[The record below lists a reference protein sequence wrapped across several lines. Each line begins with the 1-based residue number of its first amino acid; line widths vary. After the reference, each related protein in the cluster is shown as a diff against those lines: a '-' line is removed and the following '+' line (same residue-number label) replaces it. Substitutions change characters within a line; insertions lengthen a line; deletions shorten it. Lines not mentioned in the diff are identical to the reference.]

1 MSVHRVV
8 ELEAFGELDQVE
20 RRVHADAYRAALEQD
35 VEVGTFALHLP
46 ILRHRR
52 LRACIH
58 EPLAHGGAEAREPRF
73 ALGPAKPDAEV
84 GPRRDV
90 AVRPGWTAVTGER
103 ADHAVDAP
111 PE

>member
-20 RRVHADAYRAALEQD
+20 CRVHADAYRAALEQD
-35 VEVGTFALHLP
+35 IEVGTFALHLP

-52 LRACIH
+52 LHARIH
-58 EPLAHGGAEAREPRF
+58 EPLPHAGAEAHEPRF
-73 ALGPAKPDAEV
+73 ALGPAEQHAEV

-90 AVRPGWTAVTGER
+90 TVRPRWTAV
-103 ADHAVDAP
+103 
-111 PE
+111 